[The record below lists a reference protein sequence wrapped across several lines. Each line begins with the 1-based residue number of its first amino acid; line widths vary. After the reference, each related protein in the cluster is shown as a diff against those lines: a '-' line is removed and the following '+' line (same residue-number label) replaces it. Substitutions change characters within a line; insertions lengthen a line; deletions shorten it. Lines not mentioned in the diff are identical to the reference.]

1 MQSAVFSFVQA
12 TRTQRVSYRDQHEQ
26 LRGALSR
33 HPVFRQ
39 GRILDTLERGVAHP
53 VLHIKELDHIK
64 ELAVDDLDFVKPCT
78 LGPDITI
85 WQGMYEEIEHLDPPG
100 HDVEDGPDVGY
111 ILMGFQFLERSLAA
125 TLEHTWRD
133 WSGARF
139 IYLNLDDCFGMKRI
153 SLYQRVQPH
162 CLELFKYI
170 LLVKCTNVNAQNTP
184 ELLEFVQRLRVKLL
198 SAYISSYELCK

>member
-1 MQSAVFSFVQA
+1 MVVTGWQSV
-12 TRTQRVSYRDQHEQ
+12 
-26 LRGALSR
+26 
-33 HPVFRQ
+33 
-39 GRILDTLERGVAHP
+39 
-53 VLHIKELDHIK
+53 
-64 ELAVDDLDFVKPCT
+64 
-78 LGPDITI
+78 
-85 WQGMYEEIEHLDPPG
+85 
-100 HDVEDGPDVGY
+100 DVGP
-111 ILMGFQFLERSLAA
+111 MARSLLNRPFWFPA
-125 TLEHTWRD
+125 T
-133 WSGARF
+133 RF